1 MPRRSR
7 QTQVPKG
14 GSGRVIKSRGGVS
27 HGKRNSRD
35 KTQAKKAARKED
47 SRVVQS
53 AEQVREHQRQI
64 DELASPAEI
73 AARTEFSGKRGHS
86 RCTPKNCTWYQ
97 PNCPVREDPGIDNV
111 ELPEVITYPNPV
123 KAALRLPNVAR
134 DAEGPGK
141 LGDARRALREGYHIS
156 HVIRRYGWGFNH
168 LKDLIDGD
176 GYVKEDEAW

>member
-1 MPRRSR
+1 
-7 QTQVPKG
+7 
-14 GSGRVIKSRGGVS
+14 
-27 HGKRNSRD
+27 
-35 KTQAKKAARKED
+35 
-47 SRVVQS
+47 
-53 AEQVREHQRQI
+53 
-64 DELASPAEI
+64 
-73 AARTEFSGKRGHS
+73 
-86 RCTPKNCTWYQ
+86 
-97 PNCPVREDPGIDNV
+97 VREDPGIDNV

-156 HVIRRYGWGFNH
+156 HVIRKYGWGFDH